1 MLRER
6 EREGGS
12 HACGLRCGEYGGL
25 RGRQSGSGGGG
36 RGGGAREGW
45 VDLQEA
51 VDFYNGGGG
60 NCFKCLTRRDPDRR
74 RRSALGAC
82 K

>member
-36 RGGGAREGW
+36 RGG
-45 VDLQEA
+45 
-51 VDFYNGGGG
+51 
-60 NCFKCLTRRDPDRR
+60 
-74 RRSALGAC
+74 ALGRGGWIYKRRWIFTTAGAEIALSV
-82 K
+82 